1 MGRPPNPTIVY
12 VAGRTQVPI
21 GRIPK
26 IARRMARSQADT
38 KRLKWSK
45 NEIHG
50 AACKGDSRELIFIQA
65 RTRV

>member
-26 IARRMARSQADT
+26 IPRRMARSQADT
-38 KRLKWSK
+38 KRLKVV
-45 NEIHG
+45 EER
-50 AACKGDSRELIFIQA
+50 DSRCCLQGGLEELIFIQA